1 MAVPTPEPRVARFE
15 KLAYGMFLHW
25 GLYSLLGRGEWVQ
38 HLGPVAP
45 DEYRSLMERF
55 TAEEF
60 DARGIARF
68 AREVGMRYITITARH
83 HDGFSL
89 YDTRGL
95 TDYDAPHAAAG
106 RDLIAEFVEG
116 CRAED
121 ILPVFY
127 HTTLDWTWNSAE
139 CDEATFNEYLDYH
152 LKSVEILCTRYGDIG
167 GLWFDGNWSRP
178 DADWKVDRL
187 YEMIRSKQPEAMIV
201 NNTGLQHRGEIG
213 HPMID
218 STTYERGLPG
228 PIRREGLGK
237 YVAGEM
243 CETFNR
249 HWGIAANDLAYKSL
263 IDLIRS
269 LAACRKVGAN
279 FMMNVGPTGGGAIP
293 DFEAAALR
301 KIGQWVNAHAPAVYD
316 GKPVVCLCEGD
327 DFVLAAGGK
336 LYYFVHNLR
345 ITGSVNVVA
354 GAGAGV
360 GNRTIRGIDCKVAA
374 AKWMDNDEPLAVVH
388 VGGGLTVDC
397 TSYPYGTDLVVRV
410 AEITTA

>member
-178 DADWKVDRL
+178 DADWKVARL

-218 STTYERGLPG
+218 STTYERGPRGFGQVRRGRDVRDVQPALGDRLGRPG
-228 PIRREGLGK
+228 LQ
-237 YVAGEM
+237 VA
-243 CETFNR
+243 
-249 HWGIAANDLAYKSL
+249 H
-263 IDLIRS
+263 RS
-269 LAACRKVGAN
+269 DPVPCRV
-279 FMMNVGPTGGGAIP
+279 PEGGGQLHGECRP
-293 DFEAAALR
+293 DGRRGDPRLR
-301 KIGQWVNAHAPAVYD
+301 
-316 GKPVVCLCEGD
+316 
-327 DFVLAAGGK
+327 
-336 LYYFVHNLR
+336 
-345 ITGSVNVVA
+345 
-354 GAGAGV
+354 
-360 GNRTIRGIDCKVAA
+360 
-374 AKWMDNDEPLAVVH
+374 
-388 VGGGLTVDC
+388 GGGVTEDRSVGERARAGRPRRQAGRLSV
-397 TSYPYGTDLVVRV
+397 
-410 AEITTA
+410 